1 MALTR
6 LHRRMLKGATQTCA
20 HALMLK
26 TCAGLLSLSL
36 CVELEC
42 GCVMWKECGDVTFA
56 DSMRRLYAL
65 GFWMPK
71 PLHTQS
77 LVFLCVHSLCSI
89 IQNSCIGLSVCMP
102 CFCTSHQLQIRHF
115 CINSSSP
122 SPSNL
127 LGSSHGTSF
136 INISTQ
142 NSSKNL
148 KITRKQFKHK
158 KWGTNNILRQ

>member
-1 MALTR
+1 MCTDN
-6 LHRRMLKGATQTCA
+6 RRMLKGATQTCA

-102 CFCTSHQLQIRHF
+102 CFCTSHQLQI
-115 CINSSSP
+115 P
-122 SPSNL
+122 SLLYQFFKSFSLQPSWL
-127 LGSSHGTSF
+127 LPWYLIHKY
-136 INISTQ
+136 STQ

-158 KWGTNNILRQ
+158 KVRD